1 MSEVDRLGR
10 EPIEVLTLHQD
21 FCSLTWGEGD
31 CLAGQ
36 RENLLRYAD
45 EFLGPA
51 WTISTGASSLPNG
64 YSDPT
69 GGMGASLYDLGDD
82 YSFGRLTNETET
94 EVAVSEDLTASM
106 YVKSDVGVED
116 YVLAIEVAGY
126 TDEAETIFLST
137 GYIGVNYQPGT
148 GSTDVET
155 PALIADHGIVELPDG
170 WYRLW
175 FTADMAAALG
185 GAITLYGATIY
196 FRLQVDKDAATG
208 ESAFVF
214 GPQVGRYGLTEFEG
228 GTDPRITPGAT
239 IPCFN
244 TRSTCQAVQSYTLG
258 DPLLLNFAAP
268 QRNIPKDD
276 YYIPMLTGAKTTAAK
291 INPGGADGNSKALG
305 VRATLSATFQ
315 DAPHTDRLVDKYTS
329 QRDYDPFERSTF
341 WAKWRARNPYYMHR
355 RLDLKSGY
363 MKDGVIEPESMTT
376 RTFFITG
383 FSGPN
388 ASGQVT
394 IKGEDVLTLAQ
405 NAKAKAPKASPG
417 KLLNDIDDVATSL
430 ELAPP
435 EGGGAWSTDIY
446 PMSGFLR
453 INDEVVSYTRQS
465 SGTNVFDIVRAQRA
479 TDAETHDADDTAQWC
494 LVYTSE
500 TPPDILYDLLNTYA
514 GIDAVYLDKT
524 QWDAEFSTY
533 MGTLYSTFISE
544 PVGISTL
551 VSEMCEQMYFVIWWD
566 ERQSKVFIRA
576 IRSASDDQVFDL
588 NDNQHLLAD
597 SISWTDLPDQL
608 ITQVWVYYGQRNPVR
623 KLDETDNYRA
633 VRVITDADAESPER
647 NGIQK
652 IKAIYSRWIDAGN
665 GGAADELGEA
675 ILRRYASIPR
685 ECKFSVDAKDGAIW
699 LSDFIQI
706 TNRLRVDQFGVPELA
721 NLQVYEAREAQ
732 QGSVF
737 EYSAQEFL
745 LPDEPE
751 DPNDIEI
758 LIDAD
763 YANINLRSF
772 YEERRSPPTGVETIT
787 FRITSGVTI
796 GGYAVGTPNMPDP
809 FTSADDLYYSGG
821 TSYIDA
827 TASPSYIET
836 INFGQIPILQRQ
848 GIGSMRTI
856 ARGATYTDVDD
867 GAIGEADVEVREY
880 PVSHAIETGDWP
892 AGTVIR
898 LVVEAGARVIGEGGN
913 GSCHATTDTIDEL
926 FGGDIKYYNAVKGG
940 DGGHA
945 LKVEYDIEIDNR
957 GTIAAGGGGG
967 GTARVVFVSTNL
979 VTNTSAHGGG
989 GAGYAISDVKNCL
1002 ENGSWSVR
1010 TQPTVG
1016 DFLVGGNRGLV
1027 RFDADNFGRGG
1038 NGGDAATA
1046 GDRGL
1051 AEVADFGRGMGFGG
1065 KAGYAISEGADM
1077 ITWANKGDVRGAEF
1091 N

>member
-21 FCSLTWGEGD
+21 FCSLTWGEFP
-31 CLAGQ
+31 CLAGGTDNLIIQ
-36 RENLLRYAD
+36 SGNITAATWSTTSTLITQGHPDAFGENNAILYESDGDVAWELAQQNEAD
-45 EFLGPA
+45 VSVDDFAGSIYVKNNTAIDTFALGIQIQGTTDPEGTNPVNTGLIDVDYNIA
-51 WTISTGASSLPNG
+51 TETSSTGESLI
-64 YSDPT
+64 
-69 GGMGASLYDLGDD
+69 
-82 YSFGRLTNETET
+82 
-94 EVAVSEDLTASM
+94 
-106 YVKSDVGVED
+106 K
-116 YVLAIEVAGY
+116 
-126 TDEAETIFLST
+126 
-137 GYIGVNYQPGT
+137 
-148 GSTDVET
+148 
-155 PALIADHGIVELPDG
+155 DHGLISLSGG

-175 FTADMAAALG
+175 FETNPVSGVIGTAIYNVAVALQLDLG
-185 GAITLYGATIY
+185 ENRPA
-196 FRLQVDKDAATG
+196 G

-214 GPQVGRYGLTEFEG
+214 APQVSRGSLQEYTETGEA
-228 GTDPRITPGAT
+228 PRIVKSGEAR
-239 IPCFN
+239 PCFN
-244 TRSTCQAVQSYTLG
+244 TRFTCQAIESYTLG
-258 DPLLLNFAAP
+258 EPLLLNFASP
-268 QRNIPKDD
+268 QRNIPRDD
-276 YYIPMLTGAKTTAAK
+276 YYIPMLTAAKTTAAK

-315 DAPHTDRLVDKYTS
+315 DAPHTDRLVDKYTA

-405 NAKAKAPKASPG
+405 NSKAQAPKASPG
-417 KLLNDIDDVATSL
+417 KLLNDINETATTL

-435 EGGGAWSTDIY
+435 EGGGAWSTSEY

-465 SGTNVFDIVRAQRA
+465 SGANVFDIVRAQRA

-576 IRSASDDQVFDL
+576 IRSAFDDQVFDL
-588 NDNQHLLAD
+588 NDNQNLLAD

-633 VRVITDADAESPER
+633 VRIITDADAESPER

-675 ILRRYASIPR
+675 ILRRYANIPR

-821 TSYIDA
+821 VSYIDA
-827 TASPSYIET
+827 TASPSYTET
-836 INFGQIPILQRQ
+836 INFGQIPVLQRQ

-856 ARGATYTDVDD
+856 ARGSTYTDVDD
-867 GAIGEADVEVREY
+867 GPIGETDVEVREY

-892 AGTVIR
+892 VGTVIR

-1038 NGGDAATA
+1038 NGGDAATD

-1051 AEVADFGRGMGFGG
+1051 AEVTDFGRGMGFGG

>member
-1 MSEVDRLGR
+1 MSEVDRPGR

-21 FCSLTWGEGD
+21 FCELTWGEGD
-31 CLAGQ
+31 CLAGNK
-36 RENLLRYAD
+36 ENLIQDSEGLSDWSIGVSVGDATYGQPDPFGGTSAVL
-45 EFLGPA
+45 LG
-51 WTISTGASSLPNG
+51 S
-64 YSDPT
+64 
-69 GGMGASLYDLGDD
+69 GGTNAT
-82 YSFGRLTNETET
+82 SFESE
-94 EVAVSEDLTASM
+94 SEDWVASQESPCTCSM
-106 YVKSDVGVED
+106 YVKDDARCSYVDLIYLVQGFVGGSFEQKEVVLRFDFVAQTVQDMRGTLSDLGFV
-116 YVLAIEVAGY
+116 
-126 TDEAETIFLST
+126 DE
-137 GYIGVNYQPGT
+137 GG
-148 GSTDVET
+148 
-155 PALIADHGIVELPDG
+155 G
-170 WYRLW
+170 WYRPW
-175 FTADMAAALG
+175 GTIDVAAFYG
-185 GAITLYGATIY
+185 GDTLEDASGFFVATFNFLEPYAGAGG
-196 FRLQVDKDAATG
+196 FFA
-208 ESAFVF
+208 
-214 GPQVGRYGLTEFEG
+214 GPQIGRYGLQEYRATTG
-228 GTDPRITPGAT
+228 GAVIIDSPLSQ
-239 IPCFN
+239 PCFN
-244 TRSTCQAVQSYTLG
+244 TRFTCQAIQSYTLG
-258 DPLLLNFAAP
+258 DPLELNFASP
-268 QRNIPKDD
+268 QRNIPRDD
-276 YYIPMLTGAKTTAAK
+276 YYIPMLTAAKTTAAK

-394 IKGEDVLTLAQ
+394 VKGEDVLTLAQ
-405 NAKAKAPKASPG
+405 NSKAQAPKASPG
-417 KLLNDIDDVATSL
+417 KLLNDIDDTVTEL

-588 NDNQHLLAD
+588 NDNQNLLAD

-633 VRVITDADAESPER
+633 VRIITDADAESPER

-665 GGAADELGEA
+665 GGSADELGEA
-675 ILRRYASIPR
+675 ILRRYANIPR

-745 LPDEPE
+745 LPDEPD

-796 GGYAVGTPNMPDP
+796 GGYAVGDPNMPDP

-827 TASPSYIET
+827 TASPSYLET

-848 GIGSMRTI
+848 GIGTMRTI
-856 ARGATYTDVDD
+856 NRGATYTDVDD
-867 GAIGEADVEVREY
+867 GPIGQADVEVREY

-892 AGTVIR
+892 VGTVIR

-945 LKVEYDIEIDNR
+945 LKIDYDIEIDNR
-957 GTIAAGGGGG
+957 GTISAGGGGG
-967 GTARVVFVSTNL
+967 GTSRIVFIGAFVANVS
-979 VTNTSAHGGG
+979 SHGGG
-989 GAGYAISDVKNCL
+989 GSGYAISDVKNCL
-1002 ENGSWSVR
+1002 ENGEWTVR
-1010 TQPTVG
+1010 TQPSIG
-1016 DFLVGGNRGLV
+1016 DFLIGGGGGLV
-1027 RFDADNFGRGG
+1027 RYDADNYSRGGAGGTHSGGGRGVAEAG
-1038 NGGDAATA
+1038 NFERNT
-1046 GDRGL
+1046 GL
-1051 AEVADFGRGMGFGG
+1051 GG
-1065 KAGYAISEGADM
+1065 KAGYAISAGADM
-1077 ITWANKGDVRGAEF
+1077 VTWANKGDVRGAES

>member
-21 FCSLTWGEGD
+21 FCELTWGEPGCGAGPAENLIRDSSFSVQTEGVFWRGAFDSPLTFGQEGPYSSAEAVLVGESSSTNFADVTQDDVIYPYSVAKLITISASLKPTVAGVIGVRFQLYGEDANGD
-31 CLAGQ
+31 PVSVPAVAIDFDTAAGTTSPNTGMQYLVSHGASPEPNGFYSVSMVVDIAESAPNGLRSADFEPLFSCSDPFYFARTYVTTTPEYGYYPTTQDTAGGQKVAGQ
-36 RENLLRYAD
+36 
-45 EFLGPA
+45 
-51 WTISTGASSLPNG
+51 ST
-64 YSDPT
+64 T
-69 GGMGASLYDLGDD
+69 
-82 YSFGRLTNETET
+82 
-94 EVAVSEDLTASM
+94 
-106 YVKSDVGVED
+106 
-116 YVLAIEVAGY
+116 
-126 TDEAETIFLST
+126 
-137 GYIGVNYQPGT
+137 
-148 GSTDVET
+148 
-155 PALIADHGIVELPDG
+155 
-170 WYRLW
+170 
-175 FTADMAAALG
+175 
-185 GAITLYGATIY
+185 
-196 FRLQVDKDAATG
+196 
-208 ESAFVF
+208 
-214 GPQVGRYGLTEFEG
+214 
-228 GTDPRITPGAT
+228 
-239 IPCFN
+239 PCFN
-244 TRSTCQAVQSYTLG
+244 TRFTCQAVESYTLG
-258 DPLLLNFAAP
+258 DPLLLNFASP

-305 VRATLSATFQ
+305 VRATLSVTFQ
-315 DAPHTDRLVDKYTS
+315 DAPHTDRLVDKYTA

-405 NAKAKAPKASPG
+405 NSKAQAPKASPG
-417 KLLNDIDDVATSL
+417 KLLNDINETATTL

-435 EGGGAWSTDIY
+435 EGGGAWSTSEY

-465 SGTNVFDIVRAQRA
+465 GFNNLFDIVRAQRA

-665 GGAADELGEA
+665 GGAADDLGEA
-675 ILRRYASIPR
+675 ILRRYANIPR
-685 ECKFSVDAKDGAIW
+685 ECKFSVDAKDGSLW

-809 FTSADDLYYSGG
+809 FTSAADLYYSGG

-827 TASPSYIET
+827 TASPSYTET

-867 GAIGEADVEVREY
+867 GPIGAADVEVREY

-945 LKVEYDIEIDNR
+945 LKIDYDIEIDNR
-957 GTIAAGGGGG
+957 GTISAGGGGG
-967 GTARVVFVSTNL
+967 GTSRVVFISTQL

-1010 TQPTVG
+1010 TQPSIG
-1016 DFLVGGNRGLV
+1016 DFLVGGGSGLV
-1027 RFDADNFGRGG
+1027 RYDADNFGRGG
-1038 NGGDAATA
+1038 NGGDAAT
-1046 GDRGL
+1046 GGGRGL
-1051 AEVADFGRGMGFGG
+1051 AEVSDFGRNMGFGG
-1065 KAGYAISEGADM
+1065 KAGYAISAGADM
-1077 ITWANKGDVRGAEF
+1077 VTWANKGDVRGAEF